1 MGSEHLHRQ
10 LLSPI
15 TQRSFRSCHWGW
27 FHSVTRTI
35 ALAATFLYSGMC
47 TSLLVAVLAHMCTS
61 NLASL
66 RLRLG
71 VLSMAALPVHHQG
84 ATGGGSRAACR
95 TAGLPAGAARR
106 LRGHTVDI
114 LDISA
119 LPQCRLR
126 FLELHQQSRT
136 EPALLSNTLT
146 ERVPSDVSF
155 SAHQ

>member
-1 MGSEHLHRQ
+1 MGSPVASEHLHRQ

-35 ALAATFLYSGMC
+35 ALAATFLYSGVC
-47 TSLLVAVLAHMCTS
+47 TPLLVAVLAHMCTS

-84 ATGGGSRAACR
+84 ATGGGSIAACR
-95 TAGLPAGAARR
+95 TAGLPAGAALR
-106 LRGHTVDI
+106 LRGSHGGHPGHLSAAAVPPPLPRAAPTEPDRAS
-114 LDISA
+114 SA
-119 LPQCRLR
+119 LQHPHGARA
-126 FLELHQQSRT
+126 F
-136 EPALLSNTLT
+136 
-146 ERVPSDVSF
+146 
-155 SAHQ
+155 